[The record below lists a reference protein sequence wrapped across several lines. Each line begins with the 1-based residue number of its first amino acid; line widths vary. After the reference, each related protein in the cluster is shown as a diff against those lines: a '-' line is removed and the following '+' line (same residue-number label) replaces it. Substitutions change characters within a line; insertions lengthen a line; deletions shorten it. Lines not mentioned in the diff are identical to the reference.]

1 MAQKSKKKPVV
12 EKSTKG
18 KTKTAQVP
26 AEKKIV
32 SLHRILE
39 ITTAIIAIITFILTF
54 PMLVK
59 ECSTPESAMFYGI
72 VVDET
77 DKPVANAEIQVQ
89 EKEGDKTRLG
99 FDKTQANGEFSFQVK
114 AKPEATIW
122 VTVSQDG
129 QIGFQGYKTLLG
141 NTTILFKKTTNKN

>member
-1 MAQKSKKKPVV
+1 MAQKSKKKTAVQ
-12 EKSTKG
+12 KSTKG

-39 ITTAIIAIITFILTF
+39 ITAAIIAIITFIFIF
-54 PMLVK
+54 PTLVK
-59 ECSTPESAMFYGI
+59 DCSTPESSMFYGV
-72 VVDET
+72 VVDEAG
-77 DKPVANAEIQVQ
+77 KPVANAEIVVQ

-99 FDKTQANGEFSFQVK
+99 FDKTQSNGEFSLPVK

-122 VTVSQDG
+122 VTVSKDG

-141 NTTILFKKTTNKN
+141 NTTILFKKARNEN